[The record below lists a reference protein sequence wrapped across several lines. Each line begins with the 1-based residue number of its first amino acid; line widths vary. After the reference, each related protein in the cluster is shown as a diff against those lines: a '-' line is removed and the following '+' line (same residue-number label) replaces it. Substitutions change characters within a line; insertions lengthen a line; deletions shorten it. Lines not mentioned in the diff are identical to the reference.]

1 MYTGYYDYAWD
12 ALPKQIPYDSFLQV
26 ISVITHLILPIPM
39 HFAKRNEEDR
49 DLEQRKVVKD
59 NDEYLAKNNK
69 HLLDLLFTYY
79 VLFVLFTAYIDLVFL
94 NR

>member
-1 MYTGYYDYAWD
+1 MIMHGMLY
-12 ALPKQIPYDSFLQV
+12 QRRFLMTLFYVQV
-26 ISVITHLILPIPM
+26 ISVLTHLILPIPM

>member
-1 MYTGYYDYAWD
+1 MGYYDHAWD
-12 ALPKQIPYDSFLQV
+12 CLPKKIPYDSFLQV

-49 DLEQRKVVKD
+49 DLEQRRVVKGT
-59 NDEYLAKNNK
+59 DEYLANNKK

-94 NR
+94 NK